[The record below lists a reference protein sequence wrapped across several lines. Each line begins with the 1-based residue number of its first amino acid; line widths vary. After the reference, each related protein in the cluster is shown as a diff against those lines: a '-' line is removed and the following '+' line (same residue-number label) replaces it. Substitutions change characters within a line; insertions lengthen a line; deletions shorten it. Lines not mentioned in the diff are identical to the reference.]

1 MFTVRSLHSQLTYCK
16 VDIHEDKFLIR
27 IQEAIDEL

>member
-1 MFTVRSLHSQLTYCK
+1 MFTVRSLHSRLTYCK
-16 VDIHEDKFLIR
+16 VDIHEDKLLIR